1 VIFLDDDLPCCE
13 YMGFLVD
20 YGLMEKLM
28 GDIIIGCYEIDLLI
42 LVRKDL

>member
-1 VIFLDDDLPCCE
+1 MFGSVLFWQCV

-20 YGLMEKLM
+20 IELMEKLV
-28 GDIIIGCYEIDLLI
+28 GDIIIGCPEIDLLI